1 MGCIDQSGRE
11 LYTFSKGFT
20 VEALCPGRTADNIEG
35 ALREMG
41 QDQQRRSPLQPKLMM
56 WLLLCLPIFRS
67 ESIPSVLARLI
78 SGLRGLRETLS
89 LKPVSDGAIAHAR
102 RRLGVRLLRHFFQA
116 QAREIRPAPSFKG
129 LRVWGID
136 GTSLTMPDT
145 QENRHVFGLRKAP
158 RGRCAFPDLK
168 VVALQD
174 TVTRQFRD
182 VRWNQRGASERD
194 LAASMLGHLEEGDL
208 VLLDR
213 GLYAAWFFHA
223 IRSRGS
229 HFLGRAPALAKLR
242 PILGTSRRQGDY
254 LACMEAPVLLPQER
268 WHKNSRGKLVQ
279 YETLKLIVRV
289 IEYRV
294 RGFERVR
301 LVTSLRD
308 RSITALELVL
318 QYHRRWDIELAFD
331 ELKTHQSSTAQ
342 GTPKTTFRSH
352 TPRNVMQEAFAL
364 VAAYNLLRD
373 SMARAAERRSL
384 NPHNIS
390 FVETCRAITHMIP
403 RMRGA
408 LACDL
413 RLLHEQLLDDLAD
426 AQIDRP
432 RRPRRYPR
440 VVKQKMS
447 NFKRKRHHHRQQV
460 GDFRSRIRIGA

>member
-1 MGCIDQSGRE
+1 
-11 LYTFSKGFT
+11 
-20 VEALCPGRTADNIEG
+20 
-35 ALREMG
+35 
-41 QDQQRRSPLQPKLMM
+41 
-56 WLLLCLPIFRS
+56 
-67 ESIPSVLARLI
+67 
-78 SGLRGLRETLS
+78 
-89 LKPVSDGAIAHAR
+89 
-102 RRLGVRLLRHFFQA
+102 
-116 QAREIRPAPSFKG
+116 
-129 LRVWGID
+129 
-136 GTSLTMPDT
+136 MPDT
-145 QENRHVFGLRKAP
+145 EENRRVFGLRKAS

-174 TVTRQFRD
+174 TVTRRFRD
-182 VRWNQRGASERD
+182 VRWNQRHASERD

-213 GLYAAWFFHA
+213 GFYAAWFFRT
-223 IRSRGS
+223 IRARGT
-229 HFLGRAPALAKLR
+229 HFLGRVPAYANLK
-242 PILGTSRRQGDY
+242 PIRGTSRRQGDY
-254 LACMEAPVLLPQER
+254 LACMEAPVPLPEER
-268 WHKNSRGKLVQ
+268 WHMSSRGKLVK
-279 YETLKLIVRV
+279 YDTLKLVVRV
-289 IEYRV
+289 IEYRI

-308 RSITALELVL
+308 RSITAMELVL

-331 ELKTHQSSTAQ
+331 ELKTHQCSTAQ

-364 VAAYNLLRD
+364 AASYNILRD
-373 SMARAAERRSL
+373 SMARAADRGSL
-384 NPHNIS
+384 DPHKIS

-413 RLLHEQLLDDLAD
+413 PFLYEQLLGDLAD

-447 NFKRKRHHHRQQV
+447 NFKRKRTHHRQQI
-460 GDFRSRIRIGA
+460 GDFRSHIRIGA

>member
-1 MGCIDQSGRE
+1 MGCIDQSGQE
-11 LYTFSKGFT
+11 LYTYAKGFT
-20 VEALCPGRTADNIEG
+20 VEALCPGHTAENIKS
-35 ALREMG
+35 ALRETER
-41 QDQQRRSPLQPKLMM
+41 DRQRRSPLQPKLMM
-56 WLLLCLPIFRS
+56 WLMLCLPIFRS
-67 ESIPSVLARLI
+67 ESIPAVLARLI
-78 SGLRGLRETLS
+78 SGLRGSRKTLS

-102 RRLGVRLLRHFFQA
+102 RRLGVRPLRHFFQA

-129 LRVWGID
+129 LRVWAFD

-145 QENRHVFGLRKAP
+145 EENRRVFGLRKAG

-168 VVALQD
+168 AVALQD

-182 VRWNQRGASERD
+182 VRWNQRDASERD
-194 LAASMLGHLEEGDL
+194 LAASMLGHLGEGDL

-213 GLYAAWFFHA
+213 GLYAAWFFDA
-223 IRSRGS
+223 IRTRGS
-229 HFLGRAPALAKLR
+229 HFLGRVPAQPKLR
-242 PILGTSRRQGDY
+242 PIRGTSRRQGDY
-254 LACMEAPVLLPQER
+254 LACMEAPVPLPEER
-268 WHKNSRGKLVQ
+268 WHMNHGKLVK
-279 YETLKLIVRV
+279 YDTLKLVVRV
-289 IEYRV
+289 IEYRI

-308 RSITALELVL
+308 RSITAMDLVL

-352 TPRNVMQEAFAL
+352 TPRNVMQEAYAL
-364 VAAYNLLRD
+364 AAAYNLLRD
-373 SMARAAERRSL
+373 SIARAADRRSL
-384 NPHNIS
+384 NPHTIS

-408 LACDL
+408 LASDL

-447 NFKRKRHHHRQQV
+447 NFKRKRPHHRQQI
-460 GDFRSRIRIGA
+460 GDFRSQIRIGA

>member
-1 MGCIDQSGRE
+1 MGCIDQSGQE
-11 LYTFSKGFT
+11 LYTFSKSFT
-20 VEALCPGRTADNIEG
+20 VEALCSGRTEENLKATLEEAGLD
-35 ALREMG
+35 R
-41 QDQQRRSPLQPKLMM
+41 QRRSPLQPRLMF
-56 WLLLCLPIFRS
+56 WLVLGLPIFRS
-67 ESIPSVLARLI
+67 ESIPAVLARLI
-78 SGLRGLRETLS
+78 SGLRGVRKPLS

-102 RRLGVRLLRHFFQA
+102 RRLGVRPLRQFFQA
-116 QAREIRPAPSFKG
+116 QAREIRSTPSFKG
-129 LRVWGID
+129 LRVWAFD

-145 QENRHVFGLRKAP
+145 EDNQRVFGLRKAS

-182 VRWNQRGASERD
+182 VRWNQRDASERD
-194 LAASMLGHLEEGDL
+194 LAASMLGHLGEGDL

-213 GLYAAWFFHA
+213 GLYATWFFDA
-223 IRSRGS
+223 IRARGG
-229 HFLGRAPALAKLR
+229 HFLGRAPAQAKLR
-242 PILGTSRRQGDY
+242 PIRGTSRRQGDY
-254 LACMEAPVLLPQER
+254 LTCLEAPVLLPQER
-268 WHKNSRGKLVQ
+268 WHTNSHGILVKHSILKLV
-279 YETLKLIVRV
+279 VRV
-289 IEYRV
+289 IEYRI

-301 LVTSLRD
+301 LVTSLLD
-308 RSITALELVL
+308 RSITAMDLVL

-364 VAAYNLLRD
+364 AAAYNLLRD
-373 SMARAAERRSL
+373 SMARAAARRSL
-384 NPHNIS
+384 NPHTIS
-390 FVETCRAITHMIP
+390 FVETCRAVTHMIP

-408 LACDL
+408 LASDL
-413 RLLHEQLLDDLAD
+413 PDLYEQLLDDLVE

-447 NFKRKRHHHRQQV
+447 NFKRKRPHHRQEI
-460 GDFRSRIRIGA
+460 GDFRSQIRIGA

>member
-1 MGCIDQSGRE
+1 
-11 LYTFSKGFT
+11 
-20 VEALCPGRTADNIEG
+20 
-35 ALREMG
+35 
-41 QDQQRRSPLQPKLMM
+41 MM
-56 WLLLCLPIFRS
+56 WLMLCLPIFRS
-67 ESIPSVLARLI
+67 ESIPAVLARLI
-78 SGLRGLRETLS
+78 SGLRGSRKTLS

-102 RRLGVRLLRHFFQA
+102 RRLGIRPLRHFFQA

-129 LRVWGID
+129 LRVWAFD

-145 QENRHVFGLRKAP
+145 EENRRVFGLRKAS

-174 TVTRQFRD
+174 TVTRRFRD
-182 VRWNQRGASERD
+182 VRWNQRHASERD
-194 LAASMLGHLEEGDL
+194 LAASMLGPLGEGDL
-208 VLLDR
+208 ILLDR

-223 IRSRGS
+223 IRARGS
-229 HFLGRAPALAKLR
+229 HFLGRVPAQAKLR
-242 PILGTSRRQGDY
+242 PIRGTSRRQGDY
-254 LACMEAPVLLPQER
+254 LASMEALLPLPEEQQYMNIR
-268 WHKNSRGKLVQ
+268 GTRVKNTIAKQV
-279 YETLKLIVRV
+279 VRV
-289 IEYRV
+289 IEYRIH
-294 RGFERVR
+294 GFERVR
-301 LVTSLRD
+301 LVTSLLD
-308 RSITALELVL
+308 RSITPMELVL

-364 VAAYNLLRD
+364 AAAYNLLRD
-373 SMARAAERRSL
+373 SMARAADRRSL
-384 NPHNIS
+384 DPHKIS

-408 LACDL
+408 LASDL
-413 RLLHEQLLDDLAD
+413 RVLHEQLLDDLAA

-447 NFKRKRHHHRQQV
+447 NFKRKRPHHREQT
-460 GDFRSRIRIGA
+460 GDFRAQIRIGA

>member
-1 MGCIDQSGRE
+1 MGCIDQSGQE
-11 LYTFSKGFT
+11 LYTFSKSFT
-20 VEALCPGRTADNIEG
+20 VEALCTGRTEENLKA
-35 ALREMG
+35 ALEESG
-41 QDQQRRSPLQPKLMM
+41 QDRQRRSPLQPRLML
-56 WLLLCLPIFRS
+56 WLMLCLPMFRS
-67 ESIPSVLARLI
+67 ESIPAVLARLI
-78 SGLRGLRETLS
+78 SGLRGLRNTLS

-102 RRLGVRLLRHFFQA
+102 RRLGVRPLRHFFQA
-116 QAREIRPAPSFKG
+116 QAREIRPAPSFQG
-129 LRVWGID
+129 LRVWAFD

-145 QENRHVFGLRKAP
+145 EENRRVFGLRKAS
-158 RGRCAFPDLK
+158 RGRCGFPDLK

-174 TVTRQFRD
+174 TATRQFRD
-182 VRWNQRGASERD
+182 VRWNQRHASERD
-194 LAASMLGHLEEGDL
+194 LAASMLGHLGEGDL

-213 GLYAAWFFHA
+213 GFYAAWLFNT
-223 IRSRGS
+223 IRTRGS
-229 HFLGRAPALAKLR
+229 HFLGRVPAYAKPR
-242 PILGTSRRQGDY
+242 PIRGSSRRQGDY
-254 LACMEAPVLLPQER
+254 LAYMEAPIPLPEVR
-268 WHKNSRGKLVQ
+268 WHLIRGKLVK
-279 YETLKLIVRV
+279 YDTLKLVVRV
-289 IEYRV
+289 IEYRI

-301 LVTSLRD
+301 LVTSLLD
-308 RSITALELVL
+308 RSITSMDLVL

-352 TPRNVMQEAFAL
+352 TPRNVMQEAYAL
-364 VAAYNLLRD
+364 AAAYNLLRG
-373 SMARAAERRSL
+373 SIARAANRRSL
-384 NPHNIS
+384 NPHTIS

-447 NFKRKRHHHRQQV
+447 NFKRKRPHHRQQIS
-460 GDFRSRIRIGA
+460 DFRSQIRIGA